1 MLAYDCHF
9 AILCSICKIKL
20 HDLVNTVFMLTPII
34 FLGENKIDDL
44 CISNVR
50 SLKPI
55 TIEESDESDSEV
67 VISGVEPAASQG
79 PVSLVSL

>member
-1 MLAYDCHF
+1 MTLP
-9 AILCSICKIKL
+9 
-20 HDLVNTVFMLTPII
+20 PII
-34 FLGENKIDDL
+34 FPDENKIDDL

-67 VISGVEPAASQG
+67 VISGVEPAASQVA
-79 PVSLVSL
+79 VSLISL